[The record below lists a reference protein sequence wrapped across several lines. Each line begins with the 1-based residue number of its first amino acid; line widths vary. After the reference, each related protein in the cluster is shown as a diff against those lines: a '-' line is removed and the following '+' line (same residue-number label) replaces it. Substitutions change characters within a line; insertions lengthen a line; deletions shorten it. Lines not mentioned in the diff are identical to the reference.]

1 MDNENPNLSSDP
13 GALILDSALA
23 HVPFDGWSDAALVAA
38 AADSDVTEAQ
48 ARALFPRGGVD
59 LAAAYHRRGDRLML
73 ARLAEMD
80 LTGLRFRDRI
90 AAAVI
95 ARLEVVDKE
104 LVRRGTALFALPQNA
119 GEGARLIWGTVDA
132 IWRALGDTSEDVNWY
147 SKRAT
152 LAAVYGATVLYWL
165 NDHSEGEADTRAF
178 LSRRIENVM
187 GIEKAKAAFRA
198 NPLGR
203 ALLGGPF
210 SALSK
215 IRAPRANNLPG
226 SLEP

>member
-1 MDNENPNLSSDP
+1 MKRQ
-13 GALILDSALA
+13 AILLALA
-23 HVPFDGWSDAALVAA
+23 LFRHNQVAMLL
-38 AADSDVTEAQ
+38 S
-48 ARALFPRGGVD
+48 VD
-59 LAAAYHRRGDRLML
+59 
-73 ARLAEMD
+73 
-80 LTGLRFRDRI
+80 
-90 AAAVI
+90 
-95 ARLEVVDKE
+95 
-104 LVRRGTALFALPQNA
+104 QNA
-119 GEGARLIWGTVDA
+119 FTPGIPGEDKLLTLSLDLSRSARV
-132 IWRALGDTSEDVNWY
+132 
-147 SKRAT
+147 T
-152 LAAVYGATVLYWL
+152 L
-165 NDHSEGEADTRAF
+165 EGEADTRAF